1 MPSAGSRRFARR
13 RSLIPACRRCSR
25 SFPRRSATS
34 KRCEGEPAH
43 QSTLR
48 ATMNIQQ
55 MMKQAQQMQER
66 LQKQMA
72 ELKIEASAGGGMVTV
87 VVNGAKQIQSL
98 KIDPEVVSKDD
109 VEMLQD
115 LIVAAV
121 NDAQRKA
128 DEELARQMGGMMGGL
143 KIPGLS

>member
-1 MPSAGSRRFARR
+1 
-13 RSLIPACRRCSR
+13 
-25 SFPRRSATS
+25 
-34 KRCEGEPAH
+34 
-43 QSTLR
+43 
-48 ATMNIQQ
+48 MNIQQ

-72 ELKIEASAGGGMVTV
+72 ELKVEASARGGMVTV

-98 KIDPEVVSKDD
+98 KIDPEVVSKED

-121 NDAQRKA
+121 NDAQRKVD
-128 DEELARQMGGMMGGL
+128 DEMAQKMGGMM
-143 KIPGLS
+143 PGFKP

>member
-1 MPSAGSRRFARR
+1 
-13 RSLIPACRRCSR
+13 
-25 SFPRRSATS
+25 
-34 KRCEGEPAH
+34 
-43 QSTLR
+43 
-48 ATMNIQQ
+48 MNIQQ

-72 ELKIEASAGGGMVTV
+72 ELKVEASAGGGMVTV

-98 KIDPEVVSKDD
+98 KIDPEVVSKED

-121 NDAQRKA
+121 NDAQRKV
-128 DEELARQMGGMMGGL
+128 DDQMAQKMGGL
-143 KIPGLS
+143 MPGFNL

>member
-1 MPSAGSRRFARR
+1 
-13 RSLIPACRRCSR
+13 
-25 SFPRRSATS
+25 
-34 KRCEGEPAH
+34 
-43 QSTLR
+43 
-48 ATMNIQQ
+48 MNIQQ

-66 LQKQMA
+66 LQKHMA

-98 KIDPEVVSKDD
+98 RIDPEVVSKED

-115 LIVAAV
+115 LIVAAI

-128 DEELARQMGGMMGGL
+128 DEQLSQAMGGMMSGL
-143 KIPGLS
+143 KIPGL